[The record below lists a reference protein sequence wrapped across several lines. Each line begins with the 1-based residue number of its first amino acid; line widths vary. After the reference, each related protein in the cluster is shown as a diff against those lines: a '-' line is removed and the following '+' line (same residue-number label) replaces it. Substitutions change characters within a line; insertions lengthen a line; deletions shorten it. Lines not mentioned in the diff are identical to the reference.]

1 MDNEKLIKY
10 LKDRRL
16 ELGLSLRDVAQIV
29 GVNASTVNRW
39 ESGEI
44 DDMKRKRVFAY
55 AKALQI
61 SPSIIMGW
69 QDVPEGIVVEL
80 TKYEEQLLDKFR
92 ALDSEQQ
99 HVIET
104 MINALYKEVR
114 S

>member
-69 QDVPEGIVVEL
+69 QDVPEGIVAEL
-80 TKYEEQLLDKFR
+80 TNYEEQLLDKFR
-92 ALDSEQQ
+92 ALPPHRQ
-99 HVIET
+99 HDVERI
-104 MINALYKEVR
+104 INMYYEEA
-114 S
+114 SS

>member
-16 ELGLSLRDVAQIV
+16 KLGLSLRDVAQIV

-69 QDVPEGIVVEL
+69 QDVPEGIVAEL
-80 TKYEEQLLDKFR
+80 TNYEEQLLDKFR
-92 ALDSEQQ
+92 ALPKNRQ
-99 HVIET
+99 HDVERI
-104 MINALYKEVR
+104 INMYYDEVTP
-114 S
+114 

>member
-1 MDNEKLIKY
+1 MDTEKLIKY

-69 QDVPEGIVVEL
+69 QDVPEGIVAEL
-80 TKYEEQLLDKFR
+80 TNYEEQLLDKFR
-92 ALDSEQQ
+92 ALPPHRQ
-99 HVIET
+99 HDVERI
-104 MINALYKEVR
+104 INMYYEEA
-114 S
+114 SS

>member
-1 MDNEKLIKY
+1 MNNEKLIKY
-10 LKDRRL
+10 LRDRRL
-16 ELGLSLRDVAQIV
+16 KLGLSLRDVAQIV

-69 QDVPEGIVVEL
+69 QDVPEGIVAEL
-80 TKYEEQLLDKFR
+80 TNYEEQLLDKFR
-92 ALDSEQQ
+92 ALPKNRQ
-99 HVIET
+99 HDVERI
-104 MINALYKEVR
+104 INMYYDEVTP
-114 S
+114 